1 MKIFEIR
8 EMVTDEIKKRILEDQ
23 KNLVD
28 LKFQQELKQLTN
40 TAKLRLV
47 RKDIAKMKTI
57 LKEREMQ
64 ETKNSKAN
72 NHRNDRSPVP
82 TESERSGT
90 GMNWPL
96 KSAIESE
103 K

>member
-8 EMVTDEIKKRILEDQ
+8 EMSTDEIKKRILEEQ

-57 LKEREMQ
+57 LIEREMQ
-64 ETKNSKAN
+64 IN
-72 NHRNDRSPVP
+72 NAPKKKK
-82 TESERSGT
+82 G
-90 GMNWPL
+90 
-96 KSAIESE
+96 K
-103 K
+103 

>member
-8 EMVTDEIKKRILEDQ
+8 GMSTDEIRKRIVEDQ
-23 KNLVD
+23 KLLVD

-40 TAKLRLV
+40 TAKLYLV

-64 ETKNSKAN
+64 EAKNSKAN
-72 NHRNDRSPVP
+72 
-82 TESERSGT
+82 
-90 GMNWPL
+90 
-96 KSAIESE
+96 
-103 K
+103 